1 MKECT
6 RTDHPNNL
14 VTSSVSRSG
23 GGKRAPT
30 TLQTYCVAG
39 TSTIWKIC
47 QLSEW
52 GWGRSWVSKRA
63 LQSKSS
69 FQHTAVVSYLQHG
82 TLSIPGEVSSF
93 SLILLIH
100 KLKNRRK
107 VFLFSSLCFTIFFC
121 TLTHGCPLN
130 AKLLCVCVG
139 VSLLTQGQ
147 LSLLFSI
154 HSIH

>member
-6 RTDHPNNL
+6 WTDHPNNL

-23 GGKRAPT
+23 GKRAPT
-30 TLQTYCVAG
+30 TLQTRCVAG

-47 QLSEW
+47 QLSEG

-82 TLSIPGEVSSF
+82 TLNIPGDVSSF
-93 SLILLIH
+93 LILLIH
-100 KLKNRRK
+100 KLRSRRK
-107 VFLFSSLCFTIFFC
+107 VFLFSSFYFTIFFV
-121 TLTHGCPLN
+121 LSPMGV
-130 AKLLCVCVG
+130 LLMQNFCVYVWAFP
-139 VSLLTQGQ
+139 S
-147 LSLLFSI
+147 
-154 HSIH
+154 